1 MVLGKTKNKKRRKRN
16 STTRRKKKKG
26 GEYSK
31 IAKLLLKK
39 KRSKILENTAN
50 DTIKHSDIRTDKHP
64 KRKLLY
70 GYKELFGKSSFARQ
84 CNCYVNVNENEQ
96 NKNWIELY
104 ADGRLNPVKED
115 EL

>member
-39 KRSKILENTAN
+39 
-50 DTIKHSDIRTDKHP
+50 
-64 KRKLLY
+64 
-70 GYKELFGKSSFARQ
+70 
-84 CNCYVNVNENEQ
+84 NVL
-96 NKNWIELY
+96 KF
-104 ADGRLNPVKED
+104 
-115 EL
+115 